1 MFGSGFPISEIP
13 PQANSVILT
22 YLDLLSGL
30 LDEDFLLD
38 DFESLLFFLAGL
50 LDLDLDL
57 DLEDFEPDFDRRL
70 LRRSLRDRDLDRDLD
85 RDRDLDLENK
95 FGHNFFLSL
104 IYTHYEI

>member
-30 LDEDFLLD
+30 LEEDFLLD

-57 DLEDFEPDFDRRL
+57 DHEDLEPDFDRRPDPRL
-70 LRRSLRDRDLDRDLD
+70 LRRLLRDRDLDRDL
-85 RDRDLDLENK
+85 
-95 FGHNFFLSL
+95 
-104 IYTHYEI
+104 